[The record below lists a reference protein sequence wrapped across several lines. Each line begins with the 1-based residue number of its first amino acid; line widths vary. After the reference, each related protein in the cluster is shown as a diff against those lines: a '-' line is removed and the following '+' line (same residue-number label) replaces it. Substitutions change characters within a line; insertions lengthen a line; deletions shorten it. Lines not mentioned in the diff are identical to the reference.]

1 MDILNFS
8 AIDLSALID
17 KKELLPS
24 EIIDETFRGID
35 TLDKKYNAFITTLHD
50 SAMTEAIRADA
61 RAISGKRL
69 SVFDGIPVAV
79 KDNICTKGIKT
90 TCGSKMLADY
100 IPPYDATVI
109 THLKNA
115 GMIMVGKTNMDE
127 FGMGSCSD
135 TSYFGAVHNPFD
147 LNKSAGGSSGGSAA
161 AVASRIVPFA
171 LGSDTGGSVRQP
183 ASMCGV
189 CGIKSTYGA
198 VSRYGL
204 VAYSSSFD
212 QIGVISHNITDG
224 AELMNIISGNDTL
237 DSTYVGLQDGFTHSL
252 SLPIKDKVIG
262 IPKEY
267 LDGNINGEV
276 NEAFLNAVDTMKQL
290 GCRVEYFSLDA
301 LKYVVPCY
309 YIISN
314 AEASTNLSR
323 FDGVKYGYRTADFT
337 DVNNMMVKSRSG
349 GFGAE
354 VKKRIMLGTFAI
366 TSENYE
372 KYYKKAMQVRANL
385 SSSFDRL
392 FERYDAIMCPTSPS
406 AAGPL
411 GFKETDN
418 TRMYL
423 SDIYTV
429 SANIAGLPALSVPC
443 GFTSDGLPVG
453 VQFMGRRF
461 CDAKV
466 ISLAAEYQRVT
477 DWHKRLPKGAI

>member
-1 MDILNFS
+1 MNILNLS
-8 AIDLSALID
+8 ALEMSALID

-24 EIIDETFRGID
+24 EIVCESFKRID
-35 TLDKKYNAFITTLHD
+35 TLDNKYNAFITTLYD
-50 SAMTEAIRADA
+50 GAMEEAKNADT

-90 TCGSKMLADY
+90 TCGSKMLENY

-109 THLKNA
+109 THLKKA

-135 TSYFGAVHNPFD
+135 TSYFGSVHNPFD
-147 LNKSAGGSSGGSAA
+147 INKSAGGSSGGSAA
-161 AVASRIVPFA
+161 AVASRMVPLA

-189 CGIKSTYGA
+189 CGMKSTYGA

-212 QIGVISHNITDG
+212 QIGVISNNIADG
-224 AELMNIISGNDTL
+224 AELLNIISGNDTF
-237 DSTYVGLQDGFTHSL
+237 DSTYIGLKDGFTHSL
-252 SLPIKDKVIG
+252 SLSVKDKVIG

-267 LDGNINGEV
+267 LDGNIDGEV
-276 NEAFLNAVDTMKQL
+276 NEAFLKSVSVMKQL

-323 FDGVKYGYRTADFT
+323 FDGVKYGYRAPDFT
-337 DVNNMMVKSRSG
+337 DINDMMKRSRSS

-372 KYYKKAMQVRANL
+372 KYYKKAMEIRAHL

-392 FERYDAIMCPTSPS
+392 FERYDAIMCPISPY

-411 GFKETDN
+411 GIRETDN

-443 GFTSDGLPVG
+443 GFTSDGMPIG

-461 CDAKV
+461 CDAKLV
-466 ISLAAEYQRVT
+466 SFAAGYQRAT
-477 DWHKRLPKGAI
+477 DWHKRLPKGEI

>member
-1 MDILNFS
+1 MDINFS
-8 AIDLSALID
+8 ALEMSALID

-24 EIIDETFRGID
+24 EIVAETFKKMD
-35 TLDKKYNAFITTLHD
+35 ALDNKYNAFITTLYD
-50 SAMTEAIRADA
+50 SAIDEAKKADD

-69 SVFDGIPVAV
+69 SAFDGIPIAV

-90 TCGSKMLADY
+90 TCGSKMLETY

-109 THLKNA
+109 THLKDA

-212 QIGVISHNITDG
+212 QVGVISNNITDG
-224 AELMNIISGNDTL
+224 AELLNIISGNDTL
-237 DSTYVGLQDGFTHSL
+237 DSTYVALKDGFTHSL
-252 SLPIKDKVIG
+252 SLPIKDKIIG

-267 LDGNINGEV
+267 LDGKIDGEV
-276 NEAFLNAVDTMKQL
+276 NGAFLNAVEVMKQL
-290 GCRVEYFSLDA
+290 GCRVEYFSLDV

-323 FDGVKYGYRTADFT
+323 FDGVKYGHRASDFT
-337 DVNNMMVKSRSG
+337 DINDMIKKSRSS

-392 FERYDAIMCPTSPS
+392 FERFDAIMCPTSPS

-443 GFTSDGLPVG
+443 GFTSDGLPIG
-453 VQFMGRRF
+453 VQFMGRRL
-461 CDAKV
+461 CDAKL
-466 ISLAAEYQRVT
+466 ISFAAEYQRAT
-477 DWHKRLPKGAI
+477 DWHKRLPKGAL

>member
-1 MDILNFS
+1 MDINFS
-8 AIDLSALID
+8 ALEMSALID

-35 TLDKKYNAFITTLHD
+35 TLDKKYNAFITTLYD
-50 SAMTEAIRADA
+50 SAMTEAKRADA

-109 THLKNA
+109 THLKDA

-161 AVASRIVPFA
+161 AVASRIVPLA

-212 QIGVISHNITDG
+212 QVGVISNNITDG
-224 AELMNIISGNDTL
+224 AELLNIISGNDTL
-237 DSTYVGLQDGFTHSL
+237 DSTYVGLKEGFTHSL
-252 SLPIKDKVIG
+252 SLPIKDKIIG

-267 LDGNINGEV
+267 LDGKIDGEV
-276 NEAFLNAVDTMKQL
+276 NGAFLNAVEVMKQL
-290 GCRVEYFSLDA
+290 GCRVEYFSLDV

-323 FDGVKYGYRTADFT
+323 FDGVKYGHRASDFT
-337 DVNNMMVKSRSG
+337 DINDMIKKSRSS

-372 KYYKKAMQVRANL
+372 RYYKKAMEIRSTL
-385 SSSFDRL
+385 LSSFDRL
-392 FERYDAIMCPTSPS
+392 FERFDAIMCPTFPS

-411 GFKETDN
+411 GIRETDN

-429 SANIAGLPALSVPC
+429 SANIAGLPAVSVPC
-443 GFTSDGLPVG
+443 GFTSEGMPVG
-453 VQFMGRRF
+453 VQFMGRRL
-461 CDAKV
+461 CDAKL
-466 ISLAAEYQRVT
+466 ISFAAEYQRAT
-477 DWHKRLPKGAI
+477 DWHKRLPKGAL